1 MKKLLKI
8 LVIFILVGIVIIRTF
23 FVDYMMIRGDSM
35 KDFLKNGDVILIKK
49 NYNEINR
56 YDVVILKTDGVGI
69 KGKVIKRV
77 IGMPGETIQILNG
90 YVYINGVKLEDDVV
104 NIKMVFSGIAENE
117 IVLDDDEYFVLGDNR
132 NASEDSRNEWLGIV
146 ESNQVVG
153 IYFFKISKKD

>member
-8 LVIFILVGIVIIRTF
+8 LVIFILFGIVIIRTF

-146 ESNQVVG
+146 KSNQVVG